1 MALTDKQREAI
12 EYIVKGENISNV
24 AKLVKVNRTTIY
36 EWMKKEEFK
45 SEIDRLTTEIKNGV
59 KQKIN
64 AKIDSVL
71 DQVYKIA
78 TTSKS
83 EKNKLDA
90 CTYLLDQAL
99 GRATS
104 KVADV
109 TDKETDNAKVD
120 LDNELQGLDNVVD
133 FEKVKAK

>member
-45 SEIDRLTTEIKNGV
+45 SEVDSLTTEMKNGV

-64 AKIDSVL
+64 AKIDSVF

-120 LDNELQGLDNVVD
+120 LDNEMKDLDNVVD
-133 FEKVKAK
+133 FGKVKAK

>member
-1 MALTDKQREAI
+1 MALSDKQLKAI
-12 EYIVKGENISNV
+12 EYIVSGENISNV
-24 AKLVKVNRTTIY
+24 AKLANVNRTTIY

-45 SEIDRLTTEIKNGV
+45 AEVDRQTTEIKNGV

-64 AKIDSVL
+64 AKINSVL

-99 GRATS
+99 GKATS
-104 KVADV
+104 KIADV
-109 TDKETDNAKVD
+109 TDKEDSNSKVD
-120 LDNELQGLDNVVD
+120 LDSDLKDLDNVVD

>member
-1 MALTDKQREAI
+1 M
-12 EYIVKGENISNV
+12 
-24 AKLVKVNRTTIY
+24 
-36 EWMKKEEFK
+36 
-45 SEIDRLTTEIKNGV
+45 
-59 KQKIN
+59 
-64 AKIDSVL
+64 L

-120 LDNELQGLDNVVD
+120 LDSEMKDLDNVVD
-133 FEKVKAK
+133 FGKVKAK

>member
-45 SEIDRLTTEIKNGV
+45 SEADRLTTEIKNGV

-120 LDNELQGLDNVVD
+120 LDNELQDLDNVVD

>member
-12 EYIVKGENISNV
+12 EYIVQGENISNV

-36 EWMKKEEFK
+36 EWM
-45 SEIDRLTTEIKNGV
+45 SEVDRLTTEIKNGV

-109 TDKETDNAKVD
+109 TDKEADNAKVD
-120 LDNELQGLDNVVD
+120 LDSEMKDLDNVVD
-133 FEKVKAK
+133 FGKVKAK